1 MSRLGIVTGL
11 VAEADCIAR
20 PTGEWDQAGRPF
32 LYCAG
37 ANGERAR
44 EGARRLIE
52 DGAQALVSFG
62 MAGGLD
68 PGLEPGA
75 LIFADTVQAPDRE
88 ALATSQD
95 WRQGLIALIGNE
107 VPVSVGAVITTARP
121 VASPAAKE
129 ALARDTGAIAVD
141 MESHGV
147 GAAAAEADLPFIVVR
162 AVADPARRALPWAA
176 LAGVGPDGGRR
187 PLAVLLR
194 LLARPRDIADVV
206 RLAGDSRAALSSLR
220 RVASVALPHFGL
232 GA

>member
-20 PTGEWDQAGRPF
+20 PTGEWEQAGRPF

-75 LIFADTVQAPDRE
+75 LIFADTVQAPDYE
-88 ALATSQD
+88 PLATSRD

>member
-1 MSRLGIVTGL
+1 MSPLGIVTGL
-11 VAEADCIAR
+11 IAEADCIAR
-20 PTGEWDQAGRPF
+20 RVGEWRQADRPF

-44 EGARRLIE
+44 EGALRLIE
-52 DGAQALVSFG
+52 DGAKALISFG

-68 PGLEPGA
+68 PALEPGT
-75 LIFADTVQAPDRE
+75 LICADTVQAPDRE
-88 ALATSQD
+88 TLYTSQD
-95 WRQGLIALIGNE
+95 WRQGLIALIGDE
-107 VPVSVGAVITTARP
+107 VPVSVGGVITTARP
-121 VASPAAKE
+121 VTSAAAKE

-147 GAAAAEADLPFIVVR
+147 GAAAAEAGLPFIVVR

-176 LAGVGPDGGRR
+176 LAGIGPDGGRR

-194 LLARPRDIADVV
+194 LLARPLDIADVA
-206 RLAGDSRAALSSLR
+206 RLAGDSRAALASLR
-220 RVASVALPHFGL
+220 RVASVALPGFGL

>member
-11 VAEADCIAR
+11 AAEADCIAR
-20 PTGEWDQAGRPF
+20 PAGEWEQAGRPF

-75 LIFADTVQAPDRE
+75 LIFADTVQAPDGE
-88 ALATSQD
+88 PLATSRD

-121 VASPAAKE
+121 VASAAAKE

-147 GAAAAEADLPFIVVR
+147 GAAAAEAGLPFIVGR
-162 AVADPARRALPWAA
+162 AVADPARRALPLAA

-194 LLARPRDIADVV
+194 LLVRPWDIADVV